1 MAERPISI
9 VSPKFVDFTE
19 ASWSLGGGSHAP
31 RGKEQIIEG
40 LISASISTDN
50 LGDLTSWYYLNGNP
64 GNDLLEQID
73 EAILSLLPGQVMLPS
88 TAAGI
93 ALQVG
98 TDDADSVGYS
108 RPSNF
113 LIAGNGDDV
122 VRGGNDNWVE
132 ARRRVA

>member
-1 MAERPISI
+1 MALLTVQNRMAERPISI

-64 GNDLLEQID
+64 SNRLLDQID
-73 EAILSLLPGQVMLPS
+73 EVILSLVPGQVILPS
-88 TAAGI
+88 TKAGI
-93 ALQVG
+93 ALQIG
-98 TDDADSVGYS
+98 ADTGQLTS
-108 RPSNF
+108 
-113 LIAGNGDDV
+113 
-122 VRGGNDNWVE
+122 NDNE
-132 ARRRVA
+132 AVQPIIAPRGRLVA